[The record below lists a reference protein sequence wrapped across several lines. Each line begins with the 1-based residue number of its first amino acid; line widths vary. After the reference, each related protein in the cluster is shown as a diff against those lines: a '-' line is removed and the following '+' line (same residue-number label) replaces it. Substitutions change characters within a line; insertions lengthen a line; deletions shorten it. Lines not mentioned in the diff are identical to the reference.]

1 MSWSARK
8 WPPIYS
14 LIQMSPLQPWVS
26 AGFQTFYKA
35 FCIRFGFVCLE
46 PAHQMFSLIENIIAV
61 HVYWKKRDVQTL
73 TPPDFYK
80 TFHSSSLNQV
90 LIWPGFNVCFKL
102 MHHNEKSWQDYLGI
116 SFSDLAELHCFHNY
130 NEDT

>member
-8 WPPIYS
+8 WPLIYS
-14 LIQMSPLQPWVS
+14 LIQMSLLQLWVS
-26 AGFQTFYKA
+26 AGFQTLYKA
-35 FCIRFGFVCLE
+35 FCIRFGVCVFRTCPPDVFSDRKCYCNACLLE
-46 PAHQMFSLIENIIAV
+46 
-61 HVYWKKRDVQTL
+61 KRDVQTL

-80 TFHSSSLNQV
+80 TFHSCSLNQV